1 MEFGK
6 KTDRL
11 KYLEDKFDDLLY
23 VISDTYGNVLKNELI
38 TRLDSTIEE
47 FNSEM
52 SSLFKSLQEKEVE
65 RQSLLNK
72 HKGSVESE
80 LLKEKQKNLTDWEE
94 KLKQIEESK

>member
-38 TRLDSTIEE
+38 SRLDITIEE

-52 SSLFKSLQEKEVE
+52 SNLFESLKNKEIE

-72 HKGSVESE
+72 HKDNVESE
-80 LLKEKQKNLTDWEE
+80 IENENKNLTDWEE

>member
-38 TRLDSTIEE
+38 SRLDITIKD

-52 SSLFKSLQEKEVE
+52 NNLFKSLKEKEVE

-72 HKGSVESE
+72 HQHSAGSETID
-80 LLKEKQKNLTDWEE
+80 KNQNLTDWEE

>member
-38 TRLDSTIEE
+38 SRLDITIEE

-52 SSLFKSLQEKEVE
+52 SNLFKSLKNKEIE

-72 HKGSVESE
+72 HKDNVESE
-80 LLKEKQKNLTDWEE
+80 IENENKNLTDWEE

>member
-38 TRLDSTIEE
+38 SRLDITIKE
-47 FNSEM
+47 FNAEM
-52 SSLFKSLQEKEVE
+52 NNLFKSLKEKEVE

-72 HKGSVESE
+72 HQHSTASE
-80 LLKEKQKNLTDWEE
+80 AIDKNQNLTDWEE

>member
-38 TRLDSTIEE
+38 SRLDITIKD

-52 SSLFKSLQEKEVE
+52 NNLFKSLKENEVE

-72 HKGSVESE
+72 HQHSTASE
-80 LLKEKQKNLTDWEE
+80 TIDKKQNLTDWEE

>member
-23 VISDTYGNVLKNELI
+23 VISDTYGNVLKDELI
-38 TRLDSTIEE
+38 SRLDLTIEE

-52 SSLFKSLQEKEVE
+52 SNLFESLKNKEIE

-72 HKGSVESE
+72 HKDNVESE
-80 LLKEKQKNLTDWEE
+80 IENENKNLTDWEE